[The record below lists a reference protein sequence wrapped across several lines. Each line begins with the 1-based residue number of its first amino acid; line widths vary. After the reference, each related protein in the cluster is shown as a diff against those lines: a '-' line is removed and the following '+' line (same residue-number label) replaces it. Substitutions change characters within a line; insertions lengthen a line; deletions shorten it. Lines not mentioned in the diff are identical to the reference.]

1 MSSMLPDEASS
12 RKDAQDRLR
21 GLLGRTLRFTLSDG
35 RVVIGGFQCMDHAR
49 NFIASNAT
57 ETRKFEVTK
66 GASAV
71 FGTEP
76 RFLNR
81 VLGLVLVPG
90 KHLVRVDCLER
101 DLDRPAP
108 STFGA

>member
-66 GASAV
+66 GGREVAH
-71 FGTEP
+71 E
-76 RFLNR
+76 RKR